1 MSRRILP
8 LFLAS
13 MIAAAGAA
21 SGAREIEAVVTE
33 FNSAVAA
40 NDHKRLVALFT
51 AQGTYQ
57 GLPAAE
63 GVRQADAKR
72 LPWDERMPL
81 RISIRKIAF
90 PRPDNAIVNATQSD
104 SSPIGDTRTWSCVL
118 VLVRVGPSWKISSY
132 VESAP
137 VRTFP

>member
-1 MSRRILP
+1 MTRRILP
-8 LFLAS
+8 LFLAAT
-13 MIAAAGAA
+13 IAATGAA
-21 SGAREIEAVVTE
+21 SGTREVEAVVTE

-51 AQGTYQ
+51 ARGTYE
-57 GLPAAE
+57 GWPAAE
-63 GVRQADAKR
+63 GVQQADAKR

-81 RISIRKIAF
+81 RISIRKMTF

-104 SSPIGDTRTWSCVL
+104 SSPLGDTRTWTCVF
-118 VLVRVGPSWKISSY
+118 VLVREGSNWKISSY